1 MLAMEMLIE
10 TVGGWIFI
18 ASKILNM
25 NVPIK
30 SLVPQCCRFP
40 TFFFFFFLM
49 ALTAELAERIN
60 HSVLILIRYC
70 FYGNS

>member
-30 SLVPQCCRFP
+30 SLIPQCCRFP
-40 TFFFFFFLM
+40 TYFFFLM
-49 ALTAELAERIN
+49 ALTVELAERIN
-60 HSVLILIRYC
+60 HSALILIRYC